1 MKPGIKIKFAII
13 LSVLLTGTALFIGG
27 IMVNHQRS
35 SLETQMRTLGST
47 ITDEF
52 AHDSKIPLLEKD
64 HLALN
69 LLVQNILKYPGI
81 LDAFILNE
89 NLYIEGHTELKE
101 VGTEYYGDRESLV
114 TADEVPPWLI
124 MEDPKALTFAAPIV
138 FRDTR
143 VGYTVISFSREFI
156 REKVHDA
163 INTVIVITLLVIV
176 AGWIVSIP
184 IAAGLLRPLF
194 RLLKG
199 TQEIAIGNLGY
210 RIPPTKGNDEVGNLV
225 DSFNQMASE
234 LQKKEILKGAL
245 NRYVSKE
252 VADEILAR
260 PEDIRLGGDNRR
272 VTVIFTDIR
281 KFTSL
286 SIQMPP
292 KEIVELLNRYFTM
305 VTEVAFRFG
314 GTVDKFIGDAVM
326 IVFGSPIARDD
337 HLEQGIKAA
346 MAMSKLLKKVN
357 QVRSE
362 KGFVRL
368 LMGIGLD
375 SGVVIVGNMGSKTRM
390 EYTAV
395 GDTVN
400 MASRLADLAGG
411 GKILLSEEIYKL
423 VENNVVAERVA
434 GRHVKGIDRELIL
447 YHIVKFKGAWKDE
460 VDEVVESVFMEMARE
475 GIVC

>member
-1 MKPGIKIKFAII
+1 MKLGIKIKLAII
-13 LSVLLTGTALFIGG
+13 LSVILTVTALLIGG
-27 IMVNHQRS
+27 IMVNQQRS
-35 SLETQMRTLGST
+35 SLETQMRTLGGT

-52 AHDSKIPLLEKD
+52 ASDSKIPLLEKD
-64 HLALN
+64 HLAMN

-89 NLYIEGHTELKE
+89 NLSIEGHAELKE
-101 VGTEYYGDRESLV
+101 VGTEYYGDRERLV
-114 TADEVPPWLI
+114 KADEAAPWLI
-124 MEDPKALTFAAPIV
+124 KEDPKALTFAAPIV

-163 INTVIVITLLVIV
+163 ITTVIIITFLVIV

-184 IAAGLLRPLF
+184 IAAGLLRPVF

-199 TQEIAIGNLGY
+199 TREIAIGHFGY
-210 RIPPTKGNDEVGNLV
+210 RIPPIKSNDEVGNLV

-234 LQKKEILKGAL
+234 LQKKEIVTGAL

-305 VTEVAFRFG
+305 VTAVIFRFG

-326 IVFGSPIARDD
+326 SVFGSPIARDD
-337 HLEQGIKAA
+337 HLEQGVKAA
-346 MAMSKLLKKVN
+346 VAMIALLKKVN
-357 QVRSE
+357 MVRSD

-368 LMGIGLD
+368 LMGVGLD

-390 EYTAV
+390 EYTAI

-411 GKILLSEEIYKL
+411 GKILLSEEVYNRIAD
-423 VENNVVAERVA
+423 NVVANKLE
-434 GRHVKGIDRELIL
+434 GRQVKGIDRQLIL
-447 YHIVKFKGAWKDE
+447 YHIIDLKGAWKNE
-460 VDEVVESVFMEMARE
+460 VDEVVESVFMEMAKK